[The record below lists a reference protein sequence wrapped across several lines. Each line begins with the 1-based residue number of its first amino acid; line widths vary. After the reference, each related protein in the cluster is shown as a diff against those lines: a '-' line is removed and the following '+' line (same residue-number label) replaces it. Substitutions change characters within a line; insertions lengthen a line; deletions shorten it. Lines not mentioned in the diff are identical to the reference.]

1 VWTTYPPPNERLAIE
16 LMAVISMA
24 LRRSLARSSA
34 AARRVRGPAS
44 RLSTALL
51 SSAAKG
57 GADKPKGDAAAASKA
72 AKMSSPVQNLR
83 DVMDALDVM
92 IEEAEKKVVKK
103 YRPNMFAEFKQ
114 LNDTDGKVAVG
125 PDELVDVGKAKLV
138 PSLALESLD
147 GQQADLKDLVTS
159 GKVSLVLTSFKNF
172 GLNMLPAW
180 REAFSAA
187 FPPDKHRNNVQVL
200 SVNIIEDWY
209 MKLVQSSIRR
219 GLKEATPAELHATT
233 FARFGRCDD
242 FRTPMDLNNS
252 FVGYAHLVDG
262 KGRIR
267 WM

>member
-1 VWTTYPPPNERLAIE
+1 MVAIG
-16 LMAVISMA
+16 AA
-24 LRRSLARSSA
+24 LRRSLARCACGSARSSA
-34 AARRVRGPAS
+34 HIKRAHALAAR
-44 RLSTALL
+44 LALAPF
-51 SSAAKG
+51 SSEAAG
-57 GADKPKGDAAAASKA
+57 GENKTKSKSAAASKA
-72 AKMSSPVQNLR
+72 AKLSSPVQNLR

-125 PDELVDVGKAKLV
+125 PEELVDVGKANAV

-147 GQQADLKDLVTS
+147 GQQLDLKDLVTS

-187 FPPDKHRNNVQVL
+187 FLPDKHKTTVQVL
-200 SVNIIEDWY
+200 GVNIIEDWY

-219 GLKEATPAELHATT
+219 GLKQATPAELHATT
-233 FARFGRCDD
+233 FAHFGRCDD

-262 KGRIR
+262 KGRVR
-267 WM
+267 WMYAPI